1 MSYSIVDPYLRR
13 PLLSD
18 PSTKPA
24 LVTTSETI
32 HKRVADNKRR
42 VCEVAARQFNTN
54 SYDAASIESIATE
67 AGIARSTFYRFFSDK
82 EDVVKEMINPVFY
95 QARTQLEA
103 LDPEKPEEIVNGIA
117 DCYLAVWK
125 DQRDALLFSVNIGM
139 MLFPLVQDAH
149 NAYADV
155 VLQLMKR
162 VHEARLLRHDDPSL
176 AAVMVAQ
183 TAVRILQVCERHPQF
198 ENVFRSTL
206 RGMLLKW

>member
-1 MSYSIVDPYLRR
+1 LGEANP
-13 PLLSD
+13 
-18 PSTKPA
+18 KPT
-24 LVTTSETI
+24 LVTTSPTI
-32 HKRVADNKRR
+32 QKRVEDNKRR

-82 EDVVKEMINPVFY
+82 EEVVKETINPVFE
-95 QARTQLEA
+95 QARAKLEA
-103 LDPEKPEEIVNGIA
+103 LDPEKPEDIINGIA
-117 DCYLAVWK
+117 DCYIEIWQE
-125 DQRDALLFSVNIGM
+125 QRDALLFSVNIGM
-139 MLFPLVQDAH
+139 ALFPLVQDAH

-155 VLQLMKR
+155 VLQLMSR
-162 VHEARLLRHDDPSL
+162 VHEARLLRHDDASL

>member
-1 MSYSIVDPYLRR
+1 MAQSN
-13 PLLSD
+13 
-18 PSTKPA
+18 TKPT
-24 LVTTSETI
+24 LITTSETI
-32 HKRVADNKRR
+32 HKRVADNKRL
-42 VCEVAARQFNTN
+42 VCEIAARQFNSN

-82 EDVVKEMINPVFY
+82 EEVVKETINPVFD
-95 QARTQLEA
+95 QARMQLEA
-103 LDPEKPEEIVNGIA
+103 LDPERPEEIINGIA
-117 DCYLAVWK
+117 NCYLAIWRE
-125 DQRDALLFSVNIGM
+125 QRDALLFSTNIGM
-139 MLFPLVQDAH
+139 ALFPLVQDAH

-155 VLQLMKR
+155 VLQLMTH
-162 VHEARLLRHDDPSL
+162 VHEARLLRHDDPNL